1 MELHRLRQ
9 TLTRHLGA
17 GVDAL
22 ASLACCAG
30 DIVPPGPVPHV
41 RISGGNGQTGVAL
54 DTLALPLEVTVV
66 DDAGKPVPGRPVA
79 WATEAVAARLVPL
92 APATDADGRVSA
104 VWILGFEP
112 GAQSARAIVA
122 GEDDGVTFHATASPR
137 AGFKAIG
144 LMRGATGDGV
154 TGEHMCALAVDSLAW
169 CWGTNV
175 YGQLGDGSNDAASTP
190 RQVAGGRRFAQIIG
204 DPFHTC
210 ARESTGELWCWGL
223 NSYTGP
229 FLRGLFGNGSTESST
244 VPVRG
249 ALGLLLRNFDMEYRF
264 SCGVTFD
271 GRAFCWG
278 EGNGALGG
286 GNGFSAELPVEITGD
301 RSWREIA
308 VSQDYRC
315 AIGEDNRAYC
325 WADPDHSRWRSI
337 GVPLDAG
344 PHNVPLLV
352 AITGPLTGISVG
364 AFGPCGISLAGAGT
378 GVCWGAG
385 AGDPP
390 PGPVPVRLG
399 AGVRKFVSDG
409 YARAA
414 LDAQGQL
421 WVWGTSCCDPA
432 AGRGAPTLLFP
443 GIEWSDISLANGVH
457 AISARDSVV
466 YSLGPIPES
475 VNEASFELV
484 PVPVP

>member
-1 MELHRLRQ
+1 MLRCI
-9 TLTRHLGA
+9 
-17 GVDAL
+17 GVAL
-22 ASLACCAG
+22 ISLAALTSCAD
-30 DIVPPGPVPHV
+30 DIVPPGPAPHV
-41 RISGGNGQTGVAL
+41 RIAGGDAQSGVAL
-54 DTLALPLEVTVV
+54 DALAVPLQVTVV
-66 DDAGKPVPGRPVA
+66 DDEGTPVVGRPVA
-79 WATEAVAARLVPL
+79 WSTDDVAGRLIPHGPV
-92 APATDADGRVSA
+92 TDANGRVRA
-104 VWILGFEP
+104 VWILGFES
-112 GAQSARAIVA
+112 GAQSAQVVVA
-122 GEDDGVTFHATASPR
+122 GEDGGVTFHATASAR

-144 LMRGATGDGV
+144 LMHGAAGG
-154 TGEHMCALAVDSLAW
+154 HMCALAVDSLAW

-175 YGQLGDGSNDAASTP
+175 YGQLGDGSNDAAGTP
-190 RQVAGGRRFAQIIG
+190 RQVVGGRRFAQIIG

-210 ARESTGELWCWGL
+210 ARASSGELWCWGL

-229 FLRGLFGNGSTESST
+229 VLRGLFGNGSTESST

-249 ALGLLLRNFDMEYRF
+249 ALGLLLRNFDMESRF
-264 SCGVTFD
+264 SCGVTLD

-278 EGNGALGG
+278 EGDGALGG
-286 GNGFSAELPVEITGD
+286 GSGFSAELPLEITGD
-301 RSWREIA
+301 RAWREIA

-337 GVPLDAG
+337 GVPREAG

-352 AITGPLTGISVG
+352 EITGPLVDISVG
-364 AFGPCGISLAGAGT
+364 AYGPCGISLAGAGT

-390 PGPVPVRLG
+390 PGPTSIRLG
-399 AGVRKFVSDG
+399 SGVRKFVSDG
-409 YARAA
+409 YGRAA

-466 YSLGPIPES
+466 YSLGPLTEPLDA
-475 VNEASFELV
+475 ASFELK